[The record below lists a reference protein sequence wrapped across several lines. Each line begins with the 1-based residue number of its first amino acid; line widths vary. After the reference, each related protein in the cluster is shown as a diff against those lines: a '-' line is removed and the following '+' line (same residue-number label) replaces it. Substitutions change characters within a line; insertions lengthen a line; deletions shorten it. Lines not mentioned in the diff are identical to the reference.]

1 MAGTG
6 RTGARSMIWV
16 TLSYCLGI
24 WMQGGIGLSRAGYIP
39 AKSWAD
45 YDRGDPN
52 KLSRDQLVDVVRRS
66 AKAANQRLLRFER
79 AGHTKGMYKSA
90 MRNLAGRRR
99 YQERPEKLSL
109 SQLRHEYTILRSFL
123 SAKTS
128 TIQGRRDTIMR
139 RYAKAV
145 SKGYTGTLEEFEFA
159 VEKYFSDKIEKYYDS
174 NVIYT
179 SIVHGR
185 TNIIDK
191 VVEQQEASGKDP
203 NKGTALIAYLRY
215 KPKDVD
221 LL

>member
-1 MAGTG
+1 M
-6 RTGARSMIWV
+6 
-16 TLSYCLGI
+16 
-24 WMQGGIGLSRAGYIP
+24 SRYGYIP

-52 KLSRDQLVDVVRRS
+52 KLSRAQLIDVVRRG
-66 AKAANQRLLRFER
+66 AKAANQRLLRFEK

-90 MRNLAGRRR
+90 MRDLAGRRR
-99 YQERPEKLSL
+99 YKEQPEKLSL
-109 SQLRHEYTILRSFL
+109 SQLRHEYKILRSFL

-128 TIQGRRDTIMR
+128 TIQGRRDTILK

-145 SKGYTGTLEEFEFA
+145 RKGYTGSLEEFEFS
-159 VEKYFSDKIEKYYDS
+159 VEKYFSKNVEELYDS

-179 SIVHGR
+179 SIVKGL
-185 TNIIDK
+185 TNVIDR
-191 VVEQQEASGKDP
+191 VVSEQEGKTP
-203 NKGTALIAYLRY
+203 NKGSALIAYLKY